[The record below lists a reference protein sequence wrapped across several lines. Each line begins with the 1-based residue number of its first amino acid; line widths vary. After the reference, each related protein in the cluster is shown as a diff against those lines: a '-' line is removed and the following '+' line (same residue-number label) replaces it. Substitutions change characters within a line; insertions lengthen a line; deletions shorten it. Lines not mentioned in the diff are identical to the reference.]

1 VTKSLYIND
10 PVMTVSLDW
19 RVSSVVLNRFDVET
33 VTNGETK
40 TKAETVIINIE
51 TKTKTTT
58 LNTKIKTV

>member
-1 VTKSLYIND
+1 MTKSLYIND

-19 RVSSVVLNRFDVET
+19 RVSSVVLNRFDDET

>member
-1 VTKSLYIND
+1 
-10 PVMTVSLDW
+10 MTVSLDW